1 MDIESRHGSCRSNH
15 SLPSAN
21 VAFLHKREI
30 QLLMWSI
37 AGFYPIS
44 RGSTAEFSSISGK
57 GWISLHL
64 RVFWG
69 NGCVIDLFPMRIFSQ
84 FVRTMLFRSTS
95 RFQDTTRACP
105 KTWLPSILPGGVSD
119 SRALIGCA
127 AACCQRSI
135 LPPARSTHMYKYHSS
150 LTFAVQGFVPY
161 ATYKLSAKAVRSS
174 KEYI

>member
-1 MDIESRHGSCRSNH
+1 MDIESSHGSCRSNH

-105 KTWLPSILPGGVSD
+105 NPYPGKLTVKKIKKNSHILNSV
-119 SRALIGCA
+119 
-127 AACCQRSI
+127 
-135 LPPARSTHMYKYHSS
+135 
-150 LTFAVQGFVPY
+150 
-161 ATYKLSAKAVRSS
+161 LSFCVCIFEKKMLNESCTEWN
-174 KEYI
+174 KEQHKHRVT